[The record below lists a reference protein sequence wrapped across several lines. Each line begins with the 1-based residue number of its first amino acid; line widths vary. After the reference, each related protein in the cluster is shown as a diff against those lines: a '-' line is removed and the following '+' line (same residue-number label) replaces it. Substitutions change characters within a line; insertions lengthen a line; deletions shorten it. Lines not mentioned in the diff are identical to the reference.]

1 MPMISTEA
9 AISEII
15 SVAPDPPTTP
25 AKVATTHRTQTTAT
39 LETSYCGRISLG
51 PLGKQRGRSKLLSQ
65 LLCRCWHKTLIA
77 QTSLFSFCSFN
88 VLFSGR
94 VFWGSV
100 ERDCWLNFQSYA
112 LIISLRDAASPS
124 IPGINEYARTLHLEM
139 NLNISL

>member
-77 QTSLFSFCSFN
+77 QTSLFSFCSSN
-88 VLFSGR
+88 ARHKARRLFA
-94 VFWGSV
+94 VA
-100 ERDCWLNFQSYA
+100 LNAVDRLYHIKFILLDPASA
-112 LIISLRDAASPS
+112 LSRIIL
-124 IPGINEYARTLHLEM
+124 GGL
-139 NLNISL
+139 